1 MSDELAQD
9 ESLIKDFLNESNE
22 FLQQLDQDLV
32 ALEASPSDEEML
44 NRAFRAFHTIKGTSG
59 FLGFTQVVTLTHHAE
74 DVLNLLR
81 KKERILDKHTIS
93 TLLIVLDHL
102 RMMMRDIREN
112 QQHAYD
118 LDGIIKEL
126 TDIQHMAPPP
136 KPKPRLGEM
145 LVAENVLTPAELD
158 DSLKESAATGKKI
171 GEVLVEKQ
179 LATPERIQETLL
191 RQTAMAAGQEPAQ
204 TVRVDVK
211 KLDELVNLVGE
222 LVLERNRLTHLV
234 RDLVEH
240 RASGEALESELA
252 FATARL
258 NFITDEL
265 QNAGLRTRMVPVD
278 LVFRRMPRL
287 VRDLSASLNKEV
299 DLKIVGEDTE
309 LDKTVVEQIGDPLVH
324 LLRNSLDHGIENPDT
339 RVARG
344 KPRKGTIRLE
354 AQQEGDHIMIVI
366 SDDGGGI
373 DPDRI
378 GRIAME
384 RGLVTAERLQG
395 MSKRDILDLI
405 FVPGFSTAEKVSNV
419 SGRGVGMDVVRSNLK
434 KLNGVVEL
442 SSEVGKGTVITL
454 RLPLTLAILPVLL
467 VRVDSE
473 TYALPLRSVVET
485 LRVGSREVHRTNAG
499 EMLRLRDRV
508 FPLFRLG
515 NILHGTRSEQ
525 DKSQLLRI
533 VIMGIADRQL
543 GIIVDQLLGQEETV
557 IKPLP
562 TYLRM
567 VPGLAGATISGDGLV
582 RMILDPAGIA
592 SLAGNA
598 SMRAD

>member
-1 MSDELAQD
+1 
-9 ESLIKDFLNESNE
+9 
-22 FLQQLDQDLV
+22 
-32 ALEASPSDEEML
+32 
-44 NRAFRAFHTIKGTSG
+44 
-59 FLGFTQVVTLTHHAE
+59 
-74 DVLNLLR
+74 
-81 KKERILDKHTIS
+81 
-93 TLLIVLDHL
+93 
-102 RMMMRDIREN
+102 
-112 QQHAYD
+112 
-118 LDGIIKEL
+118 
-126 TDIQHMAPPP
+126 
-136 KPKPRLGEM
+136 
-145 LVAENVLTPAELD
+145 
-158 DSLKESAATGKKI
+158 
-171 GEVLVEKQ
+171 
-179 LATPERIQETLL
+179 
-191 RQTAMAAGQEPAQ
+191 
-204 TVRVDVK
+204 
-211 KLDELVNLVGE
+211 
-222 LVLERNRLTHLV
+222 VLERNRLTHLV
-234 RDLVEH
+234 RDFVEH

-252 FATARL
+252 LATARL

-395 MSKRDILDLI
+395 MAKRDILDLI

-419 SGRGVGMDVVRSNLK
+419 SGRGVGMDVVRSNIK

-442 SSEVGKGTVITL
+442 SSEMGKGTVITL

-473 TYALPLRSVVET
+473 IYALPLRSVVET
-485 LRVGSREVHRTNAG
+485 VRVGSREVHRTNAG
-499 EMLRLRDRV
+499 KMLRLRDRV

-592 SLAGNA
+592 TLAGNA

>member
-1 MSDELAQD
+1 M
-9 ESLIKDFLNESNE
+9 
-22 FLQQLDQDLV
+22 
-32 ALEASPSDEEML
+32 
-44 NRAFRAFHTIKGTSG
+44 
-59 FLGFTQVVTLTHHAE
+59 
-74 DVLNLLR
+74 
-81 KKERILDKHTIS
+81 
-93 TLLIVLDHL
+93 
-102 RMMMRDIREN
+102 
-112 QQHAYD
+112 
-118 LDGIIKEL
+118 
-126 TDIQHMAPPP
+126 
-136 KPKPRLGEM
+136 
-145 LVAENVLTPAELD
+145 
-158 DSLKESAATGKKI
+158 
-171 GEVLVEKQ
+171 
-179 LATPERIQETLL
+179 
-191 RQTAMAAGQEPAQ
+191 
-204 TVRVDVK
+204 RVDVK
-211 KLDELVNLVGE
+211 KLDELINLVGE

-234 RDLVEH
+234 RDFVEH

-252 FATARL
+252 LATARL

-395 MSKRDILDLI
+395 MAKRDILDLI

-419 SGRGVGMDVVRSNLK
+419 SGRGVGMDVVRSNIK

-442 SSEVGKGTVITL
+442 SSEMGKGTVITL

-473 TYALPLRSVVET
+473 IYALPLRSVVET
-485 LRVGSREVHRTNAG
+485 VRVGSREVHRTNAG

-592 SLAGNA
+592 TLAGNA

>member
-1 MSDELAQD
+1 
-9 ESLIKDFLNESNE
+9 
-22 FLQQLDQDLV
+22 
-32 ALEASPSDEEML
+32 
-44 NRAFRAFHTIKGTSG
+44 
-59 FLGFTQVVTLTHHAE
+59 
-74 DVLNLLR
+74 
-81 KKERILDKHTIS
+81 
-93 TLLIVLDHL
+93 
-102 RMMMRDIREN
+102 
-112 QQHAYD
+112 
-118 LDGIIKEL
+118 
-126 TDIQHMAPPP
+126 
-136 KPKPRLGEM
+136 
-145 LVAENVLTPAELD
+145 
-158 DSLKESAATGKKI
+158 
-171 GEVLVEKQ
+171 
-179 LATPERIQETLL
+179 
-191 RQTAMAAGQEPAQ
+191 
-204 TVRVDVK
+204 VRVDVK
-211 KLDELVNLVGE
+211 KLDELINLVGE

-234 RDLVEH
+234 RDFVEH

-252 FATARL
+252 LATARL

-395 MSKRDILDLI
+395 MAKRDILDLI

-419 SGRGVGMDVVRSNLK
+419 SGRGVGMDVVRSNIK

-442 SSEVGKGTVITL
+442 SSEMGKGTVITL

-473 TYALPLRSVVET
+473 IYALPLRSVVET
-485 LRVGSREVHRTNAG
+485 VRVGSREVHRTNAG

-508 FPLFRLG
+508 FPLFRMG
-515 NILHGTRSEQ
+515 NILHGTQGEQ

-592 SLAGNA
+592 TLAGNA

>member
-1 MSDELAQD
+1 M
-9 ESLIKDFLNESNE
+9 
-22 FLQQLDQDLV
+22 
-32 ALEASPSDEEML
+32 
-44 NRAFRAFHTIKGTSG
+44 
-59 FLGFTQVVTLTHHAE
+59 
-74 DVLNLLR
+74 
-81 KKERILDKHTIS
+81 
-93 TLLIVLDHL
+93 
-102 RMMMRDIREN
+102 
-112 QQHAYD
+112 
-118 LDGIIKEL
+118 
-126 TDIQHMAPPP
+126 
-136 KPKPRLGEM
+136 
-145 LVAENVLTPAELD
+145 
-158 DSLKESAATGKKI
+158 
-171 GEVLVEKQ
+171 
-179 LATPERIQETLL
+179 
-191 RQTAMAAGQEPAQ
+191 
-204 TVRVDVK
+204 DVK
-211 KLDELVNLVGE
+211 KLDELINLVGE

-234 RDLVEH
+234 RDFVEH

-252 FATARL
+252 LATARL

-395 MSKRDILDLI
+395 MAKRDILDLI

-419 SGRGVGMDVVRSNLK
+419 SGRGVGMDVVRSNIK

-442 SSEVGKGTVITL
+442 SSEMGKGTVITL

-473 TYALPLRSVVET
+473 IYALPLRSVVET
-485 LRVGSREVHRTNAG
+485 VRVGSREVHRTNAG

-592 SLAGNA
+592 TLAGNA